1 MKSILPTQSS
11 TVSQPNSDLF
21 SLIRMAVSEGLE
33 QVLDAHPSLKGTTNT
48 QASEWLSIDEA
59 AAYLNLAKATVYG
72 LVSQRRIPFFK
83 RGKRLYFKQS
93 DLAAWLSDTRKDTIE
108 EIEQRIRTTGRID
121 STSTPIKGNVH

>member
-59 AAYLNLAKATVYG
+59 ALYLNLAKATVYG

-83 RGKRLYFKQS
+83 QGKRLYFKQS

-121 STSTPIKGNVH
+121 STSTPLNAH